1 MNAHHAQKDTTVSL
15 QDVQMKQDSVN
26 KATSASK
33 VQPASSRR
41 SVQLGNIVL
50 WALIHPKI
58 APWEPILMQLAS
70 GRQSNAETV
79 QLAHTALNQGGRTPQ
94 DLAGLDITALLDPVW
109 IMLYHVQLVCIVLR
123 VRIELV
129 Y

>member
-1 MNAHHAQKDTTVSL
+1 
-15 QDVQMKQDSVN
+15 MKQDSVN

-50 WALIHPKI
+50 CALIHPKI
-58 APWEPILMQLAS
+58 VPWEPILMQLAS
-70 GRQSNAETV
+70 GRKSSAVTV

-94 DLAGLDITALLDPVW
+94 DLAGLGITALLDPVW

-123 VRIELV
+123 VSIELV
-129 Y
+129 C

>member
-15 QDVQMKQDSVN
+15 QDGQMKQDSVN

-50 WALIHPKI
+50 CALIHPKI
-58 APWEPILMQLAS
+58 VPWEPILMQLVS
-70 GRQSNAETV
+70 GRQSNAVTV

-94 DLAGLDITALLDPVW
+94 GLAGLDITALLDPVW

-123 VRIELV
+123 VSIELV

>member
-15 QDVQMKQDSVN
+15 QDGQMKQDSVN

-58 APWEPILMQLAS
+58 VPWEPILMQLAS
-70 GRQSNAETV
+70 GRQSSAVTV
-79 QLAHTALNQGGRTPQ
+79 QLAHTALNQGGRTLQ

-123 VRIELV
+123 VSIELV